1 MKRKIIIEAEVE
13 TDDSFALIKQDLMQE
28 LSCCWH
34 DFSFKIMEEKHE
46 TD

>member
-13 TDDSFALIKQDLMQE
+13 SNDDISIIKEDLMEE
-28 LSCCWH
+28 LLCCWH
-34 DFSFKIMEEKHE
+34 DFSFKILEVSDE